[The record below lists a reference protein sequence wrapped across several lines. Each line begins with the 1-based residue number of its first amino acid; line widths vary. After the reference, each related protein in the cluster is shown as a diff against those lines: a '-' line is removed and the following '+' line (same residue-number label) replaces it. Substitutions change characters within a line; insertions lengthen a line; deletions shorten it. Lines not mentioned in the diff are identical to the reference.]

1 MARKV
6 INGDMKVWDVIQQ
19 YPQTYGVFRE
29 FGCPDVHKG
38 SFAVSA
44 HFMKVRWA
52 ARAHRIDLDSL
63 LRRLNEVIAED
74 NRSVSSALH

>member
-1 MARKV
+1 MARQV
-6 INGDMKVWDVIQQ
+6 INADMKVWDVIQQ

-38 SFAVSA
+38 IFAVSA

-52 ARAHRIDLDSL
+52 ARAHRIDLDAL
-63 LRRLNEVIAED
+63 LKRLNDVVAED
-74 NRSVSSALH
+74 ERMLSSRLH